1 MKPKYVNRMWIVL
14 ALAGLLFVFLFQRVD
29 VAEAIG
35 IQEGINRF
43 ITNRSLRFIMNDLL
57 MLLLIYGLFKE
68 RKYVLFAIWV
78 QVVGLFGVLI
88 PYFIIKINFPAYN
101 GPLISFLH
109 RLVLNPLL
117 MALLIPAFFYQKN
130 IPKKYEDPASNH

>member
-1 MKPKYVNRMWIVL
+1 MKPKYLNRMWIVL

-29 VAEAIG
+29 IAEAIG
-35 IQEGINRF
+35 IQGAIPRF

-57 MLLLIYGLFKE
+57 MLLLIYGLFQE
-68 RKYVLFAIWV
+68 RKYVLFAIGV
-78 QVVGLFGVLI
+78 QVFGLVVVLI
-88 PYFIIKINFPAYN
+88 PYFILKVNFPAYN

-117 MALLIPAFFYQKN
+117 MALLIPAFFYQQ
-130 IPKKYEDPASNH
+130 KYSNQVRGSRE